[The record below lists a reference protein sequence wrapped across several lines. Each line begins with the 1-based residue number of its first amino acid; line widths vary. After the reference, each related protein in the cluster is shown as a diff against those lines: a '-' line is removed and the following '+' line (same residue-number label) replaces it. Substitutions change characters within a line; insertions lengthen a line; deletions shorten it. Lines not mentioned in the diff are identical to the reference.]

1 MGDYT
6 IKQVLQI
13 TNKFYANRFT
23 YKERDVVKRITI
35 KEVKQVERHDIPGQP
50 RVYTKYVIESKSY
63 PQYPPYYTRTDSRGR
78 RRRYQRTISHEYDVI
93 FEMDRLSLNT
103 KEWVSRVGSG
113 KKWRTNP
120 PQSQIKSLY
129 PRTRNNFKRKAQRR
143 GSTKKEQ
150 KQIYN
155 KLVERH
161 KRSAQYLD
169 IGDYNSREH
178 GLNGDFIFRCDY
190 AYYKHDHRFGR
201 NYYGNVAASIR
212 NPNAIVF
219 FPKHA
224 LNVLEQLINNGVLK
238 DD

>member
-50 RVYTKYVIESKSY
+50 RVYTKYVIESKSW
-63 PQYPPYYTRTDSRGR
+63 PQYPPYRPRSKTSRQR
-78 RRRYQRTISHEYDVI
+78 RIAHHYDVV
-93 FEMDRLSLNT
+93 FEIDRLSLNT
-103 KEWVSRVGSG
+103 KNWTSRVGSG
-113 KKWRTNP
+113 KKWKETP
-120 PQSQIKSLY
+120 PQSQIKTLY
-129 PRTRNNFKRKAQRR
+129 PRTKERFRRKAKGDRQEY
-143 GSTKKEQ
+143 K
-150 KQIYN
+150 

-161 KRSAQYLD
+161 KKQARYLD
-169 IGDYNSREH
+169 VGDYNSRVQ
-178 GLNGDFIFRCDY
+178 GLNGDWIFRCDY
-190 AYYKHDHRFGR
+190 AYYTHDHRFGR

-219 FPKHA
+219 FTKHQ
-224 LNVLEQLINNGVLK
+224 LNVIDQLMQKGILK